1 LNIAVLL
8 HSTAGGSGV
17 VATELGLCF
26 AKLGHQVH
34 FVADHIPFRLTDLT
48 EPNVF
53 FHKVQHMN
61 YPLFSAPLT
70 TLAEASKLTEVVE
83 EFDIDIIHAHYAVP
97 HATAALMAKDMIQ
110 TCISCKIPKVV
121 TTLHGTDVT
130 LVGIDNA
137 YLRTTQYSV
146 EKSDITTAVSQYLAD
161 YTRTEMAINKEI
173 HVVPNAV
180 DSKRFLRKAN
190 PELRQRYAHPD
201 EKLLVHI
208 SNFREVKRTPDVIRI
223 FAKVSE
229 VMGARLLMIG
239 DGPERQDCLQLSNEL
254 HLGGRVSF
262 LGSFPRVEELLAIGD
277 LFLLTSS
284 KESFGL
290 VALEAMAC
298 GLPVVA
304 SNIGGIPEVVVH
316 DETGYMHDL
325 GNVDAM
331 AASAIRILQDEQLH
345 ERLATAGRARA
356 EKTFSET
363 SIVPMYEAIYQK
375 ALNTD

>member
-17 VATELGLCF
+17 VA
-26 AKLGHQVH
+26 
-34 FVADHIPFRLTDLT
+34 IRLTDIT
-48 EPNVF
+48 EANVF

-83 EFDIDIIHAHYAVP
+83 EFDIDIVHAHYAVP

-110 TCISCKIPKVV
+110 TCKTCKIPGIV

-130 LVGIDNA
+130 LVGLDSA

-146 EKSDITTAVSQYLAD
+146 EKSDVTTAVSQYLAD
-161 YTRTEMAINKEI
+161 YTRSEMGVQKEI

-201 EKLLVHI
+201 EKLLIHI
-208 SNFREVKRTPDVIRI
+208 SNFREVKRTPDVIKV
-223 FAKVSE
+223 FAKVAE

-277 LFLLTSS
+277 LFLLPSA

-325 GNVDAM
+325 GDVEGM
-331 AASAIRILQDEQLH
+331 AESAIRILKDAELH
-345 ERLATAGRARA
+345 ERLASSGRARA
-356 EKTFSET
+356 ETTFSET

-375 ALNTD
+375 ALEIK

>member
-1 LNIAVLL
+1 MNIAVLL

-70 TLAEASKLTEVVE
+70 TLAEASKLTEVIE
-83 EFDIDIIHAHYAVP
+83 EFDVDIIHAHYAVP

-110 TCISCKIPKVV
+110 TCKTCKIPGIV

-130 LVGIDNA
+130 LVGLDSA
-137 YLRTTQYSV
+137 YLRTTQYSI
-146 EKSDITTAVSQYLAD
+146 EKSDVTTAVSQYLAD
-161 YTRTEMAINKEI
+161 YTRSEMGVQKEI

-180 DSKRFLRKAN
+180 DSSRFLRKAN
-190 PELRQRYAHPD
+190 PELRKRYAHPD
-201 EKLLVHI
+201 EKLLIHI
-208 SNFREVKRTPDVIRI
+208 SNFREVKRTPDVIKT

-229 VMGARLLMIG
+229 VMDARLLMIG
-239 DGPERQDCLQLSNEL
+239 DGPDRQDCLQLSNEL

-262 LGSFPRVEELLAIGD
+262 LGSFPKVEELLAIGD
-277 LFLLTSS
+277 LFLLPSS

-325 GNVDAM
+325 GDVEAM
-331 AASAIRILQDEQLH
+331 AASAIRILQDASLH
-345 ERLATAGRARA
+345 ERLATNGRARA
-356 EKTFSET
+356 ETTFSET
-363 SIVPMYEAIYQK
+363 SIVPMYEALYQK
-375 ALNTD
+375 ALELK

>member
-1 LNIAVLL
+1 MNIAVLL

-17 VATELGLCF
+17 VATELGVCF

-48 EPNVF
+48 DPNIF
-53 FHKVQHMN
+53 FHQVQHMN

-83 EFDIDIIHAHYAVP
+83 EYDIDIIHAHYAVP

-110 TCISCKIPKVV
+110 TCQTCKIPKVV

-146 EKSDITTAVSQYLAD
+146 EKSDVTTAVSQYLAD
-161 YTRTEMAINKEI
+161 YTQTEMHVGKEI
-173 HVVPNAV
+173 HVVPNTV

-190 PELRQRYAHPD
+190 PDLRQRYAHPD
-201 EKLLVHI
+201 EKLLIHI
-208 SNFREVKRTPDVIRI
+208 SNFREVKRTPDVIKV

-229 VMGARLLMIG
+229 VMGARLIMIG

-262 LGSFPRVEELLAIGD
+262 LGSFPHVEEILAIGD
-277 LFLLTSS
+277 LFLLPSA

-304 SNIGGIPEVVVH
+304 SDIGGIPEVVVH
-316 DETGYMHDL
+316 GETGYTHSL
-325 GNVDAM
+325 GDVDAM
-331 AASAIRILQDEQLH
+331 ADSAIRILQDAQLH
-345 ERLATAGRARA
+345 ERLASAGRARA
-356 EKTFSET
+356 ETTFSET
-363 SIVPMYEAIYQK
+363 AIVPMYEALYQK
-375 ALNTD
+375 ALNT